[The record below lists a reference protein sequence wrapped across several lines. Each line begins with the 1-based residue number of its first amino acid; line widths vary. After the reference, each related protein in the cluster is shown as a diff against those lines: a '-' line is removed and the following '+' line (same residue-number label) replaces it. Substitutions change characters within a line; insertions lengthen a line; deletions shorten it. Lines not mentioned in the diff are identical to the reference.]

1 MGKDIKSKTLFCSF
15 ILLFLLI
22 NPLFASQENGIHI
35 KEIIYLT
42 LSIFIL
48 LLIILEIIV
57 VSNTLKD
64 SSMIKS
70 EIKYLI
76 SKKKNKP
83 KQEKELEHQN
93 VKISLS
99 YKVSAVTV
107 SLTIGVIILIALP
120 LSIMMMNNQK
130 ETLAVGLQR
139 RVTVLMDSIT
149 NGTKVYLPSENT
161 LELNLLTNQSD
172 TLIEAKN
179 VTILSYHI
187 DNENTNADTRINY
200 VWASNDENI
209 LQKIDTPELIYGESR
224 LTIPEVDDII
234 KKYIMLNFDAKAKVK
249 KTSTQISELV
259 NEYKSISELNNNESL
274 EKKAEL
280 EILIRELKTKLG
292 HELHDIA
299 SQNSGSYPPY
309 DKTIIDKKIQNYL
322 FYQPILYQIENEE
335 NFFKGII
342 LVEVNT
348 ENLLQSVQIAKRE
361 IIITII
367 SISAVVII
375 IGTIISLFLSFFI
388 VNPIRYLQRH
398 VAMIKNTANKAELF
412 DKKVSI
418 ETNDELAV
426 LSANINEMTE
436 SLAQA
441 AIYESMLLGGKEV
454 QRAFLPLDTIDG
466 VNKIKLSVG
475 HIETENVQFFGY
487 YEGAKGVSGDFFDF
501 KKLDE
506 KYFALIKCDVS
517 GKGAPAA
524 LIMAEV
530 SALFCDYFRNWSFE
544 KDGINLQN
552 LVYKIN
558 DHLEARNLKG
568 KFAAFTLGIFDTISG
583 DIYFCNAGDNIIHI
597 YDSIAKE
604 LKTVTL
610 PSTPAVGIFP
620 SYIIEDK
627 GGYPTIKIHLK
638 KDDVLFLYTDGIEE
652 SKRFFR
658 NDEGEIVKYIPNTD
672 KIIKDNND
680 NNGIDGEEFGKERIK
695 DIIEAVFTKRKYI
708 YLQKENP
715 IKNDDMNVIFDF
727 SYIEGTPE
735 DAIMALISIEKIFR
749 IYITPSAKSYD
760 HAVVDKKID
769 KFLQLYFNK
778 YDYVCANKIEHPN
791 PDLKNEYV
799 YYTSIKEEEQTDDLT
814 LVAIK
819 KK

>member
-1 MGKDIKSKTLFCSF
+1 MGKNIKSKSLFCSF

-22 NPLFASQENGIHI
+22 NSLFASQENGIHI

-597 YDSIAKE
+597 YDSISKE

-638 KDDVLFLYTDGIEE
+638 KDDVLFLYTDGIED

-680 NNGIDGEEFGKERIK
+680 NNGIDGEEFGKKRIK
-695 DIIEAVFTKRKYI
+695 DIIEAVFTKRKYM
-708 YLQKENP
+708 YLQKDNP
-715 IKNDDMNVIFDF
+715 IKNDDKNVIFDF
-727 SYIEGTPE
+727 SYIGGTPE

-791 PDLKNEYV
+791 PDLENEYV